1 VKDQH
6 TAEEVL
12 VIAGGLGAEG
22 VHGFMPN
29 TEIFHII
36 MSAQCPPSV
45 GNSRAMNLAMRAS
58 FVSPTFC
65 NFNPH
70 GSGLRVYA
78 HGIIAVHPRTG
89 RIMGFGQRTRRTRR

>member
-1 VKDQH
+1 
-6 TAEEVL
+6 
-12 VIAGGLGAEG
+12 
-22 VHGFMPN
+22 MPN
-29 TEIFHII
+29 TEI
-36 MSAQCPPSV
+36 STSSCPPSV

-89 RIMGFGQRTRRTRR
+89 ELSASANERDELGDNLPNMTLALVSRSVPMARER